1 MSFDAV
7 NIEYAFA
14 RLVGDDI
21 GGRGTNHDADVFRSG
36 RVKDLSVALSE
47 ATDAIE
53 ARISKLK
60 FQPSDSEPGGLHAR
74 LTVAI
79 SRLKKISQE
88 MASSSGS
95 EPSDYHWEIIGCLVS
110 SIAALLEA
118 LER

>member
-14 RLVGDDI
+14 RLVGDEI

-36 RVKDLSVALSE
+36 RVKALSVALSE

-53 ARISKLK
+53 SRVAKLK
-60 FQPSDSEPGGLHAR
+60 FKPSDSEPGGLQAR
-74 LTVAI
+74 LSVATE
-79 SRLKKISQE
+79 RLKKTAKS
-88 MASSSGS
+88 MASSSES
-95 EPSDYHWEIIGCLVS
+95 EPNDYHWEIIGCLIS